1 MLPPS
6 NIHKIGA
13 ASAQGMTSRAPPVLV
28 LLVLVCA
35 ARSATAGTIEQHAT
49 YQACLAAPS
58 TCTRLDLDQIR
69 LTGSIP
75 SELGNITSLMYMDL
89 DDNQLIG
96 TIPTELAALTVLT
109 YMRLSRNQLSGTV
122 PGELASLVG
131 LTYLNLF
138 GNNLVGTI
146 PKELAAL
153 TRLTWL
159 DIPNNQLTGS
169 IPSEL
174 ASLTRLNRMMLYLN
188 QLTGSI
194 PSELSALTSLTW
206 LTLCDNA
213 GLCGD
218 VPGSVTP
225 TASSWCP
232 SATQGTI
239 LGSPCPTSAPT
250 EHASKQTEDSQPLK
264 ENWYRKRDV
273 AREKAFP
280 QKRAWWRKQTKKESS
295 DS

>member
-35 ARSATAGTIEQHAT
+35 ARSTVAGTVEQHAT

-58 TCTRLDLDQIR
+58 TCTRLDF
-69 LTGSIP
+69 
-75 SELGNITSLMYMDL
+75 
-89 DDNQLIG
+89 DNFGLSG
-96 TIPTELAALTVLT
+96 TIPTELGALVELTVL
-109 YMRLSRNQLSGTV
+109 RLSSNQFTGTI
-122 PGELASLVG
+122 PSSLGTLTNLA
-131 LTYLNLF
+131 YLNLF
-138 GNNLVGTI
+138 GNQLVGGI
-146 PKELAAL
+146 PSELGML
-153 TRLTWL
+153 TMLTWL
-159 DIPNNQLTGS
+159 DIP
-169 IPSEL
+169 
-174 ASLTRLNRMMLYLN
+174 LN

-194 PSELSALTSLTW
+194 PTEIGSLTMVHRMMLYKNKLTGSIPNELSALTGLTW